1 MKVLLSQDG
10 NEGQWKPSFLDKEE
24 AMKTMWAPWRMT
36 YIQGEKE
43 EGCIFCKKPLEKRDE
58 KNLILYRGK
67 RTFVV
72 MNKFPYNNGH
82 LMIVPKRHCRDLEE
96 LNINEFQE
104 LFAVMKVSTQA
115 LKTSLSPHGFNI
127 GFNIGKAGGAGEDH
141 LHLHVVPRWIG
152 DTNFMPTLAE
162 TKIISECLNETY
174 RKLRPVFESL
184 KKKRNPHERRSQR

>member
-1 MKVLLSQDG
+1 VRASLSQDRNDG
-10 NEGQWKPSFLDKEE
+10 PLKPYFLDKEE
-24 AMKTMWAPWRMT
+24 PMKTIWAPWRMN
-36 YIQGEKE
+36 YIHEKKE
-43 EGCIFCKKPLEKRDE
+43 EGCIFCKKPLEKKDE

-82 LMIVPKRHCRDLEE
+82 LLIVPKRHCTDLEE

-104 LFAVMKVSTQA
+104 LFDVMKISTQV

-127 GFNIGKAGGAGEDH
+127 GFNIGKAGGAGKDH
-141 LHLHVVPRWIG
+141 LHLHVVPRWMG

-162 TKIISECLNETY
+162 TKIIPETLNETY
-174 RKLRPVFESL
+174 RKLRSVFEDL
-184 KKKRNPHERRSQR
+184 KQKRNRHERRR